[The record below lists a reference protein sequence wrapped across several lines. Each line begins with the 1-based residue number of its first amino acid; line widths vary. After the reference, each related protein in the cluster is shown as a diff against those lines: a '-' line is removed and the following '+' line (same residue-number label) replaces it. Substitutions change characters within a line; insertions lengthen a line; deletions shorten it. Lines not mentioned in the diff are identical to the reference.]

1 RCGTERCPDEVTGVG
16 ATVAVRAPSHPAARA
31 WLARVGVPLAAPSA
45 NRAEHVSPTSAA
57 HVLRDLNGR
66 IDAVLD
72 GGRCPVGIESTVLA
86 LEGEP
91 RLLRAGAISRA
102 EIEEL
107 IGPVSDAPPMHRVA
121 RNGTPSATASPAPP
135 AREKRG
141 RRRNAARAG
150 CVRLLQLP
158 SSFSGAMV
166 CASRCEASR

>member
-72 GGRCPVGIESTVLA
+72 GGRCTVGIESTVLA
-86 LEGEP
+86 LDPEGP
-91 RLLRAGAISRA
+91 RLLRTGAISRA
-102 EIEEL
+102 SLEEL
-107 IGPVSDAPPMHRVA
+107 LGPIAQGPAVA
-121 RNGTPSATASPAPP
+121 
-135 AREKRG
+135 
-141 RRRNAARAG
+141 
-150 CVRLLQLP
+150 
-158 SSFSGAMV
+158 GAV
-166 CASRCEASR
+166 